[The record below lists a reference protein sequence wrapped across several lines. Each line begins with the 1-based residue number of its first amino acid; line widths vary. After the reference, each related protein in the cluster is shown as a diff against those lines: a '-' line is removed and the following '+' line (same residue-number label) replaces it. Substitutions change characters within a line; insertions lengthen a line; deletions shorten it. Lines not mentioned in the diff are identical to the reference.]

1 MSNEN
6 ALTIIP
12 RTIGEVQTLAEM
24 LKSSTL
30 LPKALTGNV
39 ANIAMQVMAG
49 QELGLA
55 PMTSIRT
62 IHVIEGKPVLSA
74 DGMVAV
80 ALGSGKAKYFKRIAA
95 SDTSVTYETHRVGD
109 DEPQKCTWTIE
120 DAKRAA
126 LDKKENWRG
135 YPRAMLA
142 SRAKSELARDVYPD
156 VLAGCYSDDE
166 ARDGS
171 LGTIPR
177 ERPPAANT
185 NADAVDAEIVSET
198 TGEAKLSEA
207 DALQLIAD
215 SVNADALEALKAS
228 FAIFK
233 GDSRK
238 RVRAAFDARE
248 IVLKSEQAA

>member
-6 ALTIIP
+6 AITIIP

-39 ANIAMQVMAG
+39 ANIAMQVLAG
-49 QELGLA
+49 QELGLS

-80 ALGSGKAKYFKRIAA
+80 VLGSGKAKYFRRIAE
-95 SDTSVTYETHRVGD
+95 SDTSVTYETHRVGY
-109 DEPQKCTWTIE
+109 EAPQKCTWTIE

-126 LDKKENWRG
+126 LDKKDNWRG

-156 VLAGCYSDDE
+156 ILAGCYTHEEADKFDQATMTPRRDVQHAMGEITDAEVVSESTLTADE
-166 ARDGS
+166 AIATITAAPTVDDVKALAPS
-171 LGTIPR
+171 LVAFR
-177 ERPPAANT
+177 SNPAVKSAYQ
-185 NADAVDAEIVSET
+185 AR
-198 TGEAKLSEA
+198 
-207 DALQLIAD
+207 
-215 SVNADALEALKAS
+215 LKEL
-228 FAIFK
+228 
-233 GDSRK
+233 
-238 RVRAAFDARE
+238 AA
-248 IVLKSEQAA
+248 